1 MCKLLKSMKQKYAT
15 ILIIIII
22 FFSCSDLSAQSE
34 LNIDSLIKIIE
45 LNNENTETA
54 DALNQAAK
62 YYFDINIDSAIF
74 YGKKALI
81 LSKKTGYKKGMADS
95 YRNIGRAN
103 TISGNYMKSFDLFYK
118 ALAINERMNDS
129 LSMGKNYASI
139 GIVHFYQEDFDKAL
153 SYCKKALKIYKTEN
167 YEIGLARIYN
177 NIGLIYSD
185 FNKLDSAEIYYNK
198 TIEFAQKTG
207 DLKIETSALGNIA
220 RNYMIKNNFKKAVKI
235 LLKIPEKEKLIN
247 NKTILSITYA
257 NIAIA
262 YLNIGD
268 KEINQNK
275 KNVFYVNSLK
285 YNKMALENAVQLNSN
300 SLRAYAYQGLT
311 DVYKAMH
318 DYKNAFESLE
328 HLSSLNDSIF
338 NQEKTEAIANTEAKY
353 KNEKKQL
360 IIENLQKEKRADEAI
375 IQKKNTIIL
384 VIIIGFLAVLVLSLF
399 LYKLYRSK
407 KQALILLDEKN
418 KDILL
423 QKEEIAA
430 QRDKISEIAFELKK
444 TNRTKNKLFS
454 IIAHDLKNP
463 FQGIIGFSEMIKKQ
477 AEKKNLE
484 EIAKFSDYIFNV
496 SKQTYKLLDNLL
508 NFTRS
513 QIGLIKYYPEIF
525 SVKKIVEEG
534 ILLAQSNAK
543 VKGVKLINEI
553 NNTIKVYADES
564 MMNTVF
570 RNLISNAVKFTK
582 KGGFVKVTA
591 ETTNNEAV
599 IKIIDNGIGIK
610 ETDIPKLFKA
620 DLNFSTFGTQN
631 EKGTGLGLVVCK
643 DFIVK
648 NGGTVSVESKVGE
661 GSIFTVI
668 LPLKS
673 D

>member
-1 MCKLLKSMKQKYAT
+1 MKQKYAT

-62 YYFDINIDSAIF
+62 YYFNINIDSAIF

-118 ALAINERMNDS
+118 ALAINEGMNDS

-139 GIVHFYQEDFDKAL
+139 GIVHFYQGDFDKAL

-275 KNVFYVNSLK
+275 KNVFYVNSLR
-285 YNKMALENAVQLNSN
+285 YNKMALENAEQLNSN

-360 IIENLQKEKRADEAI
+360 IIENLQKEKRADDAI

-477 AEKKNLE
+477 AEKQNLE

-668 LPLKS
+668 LPLKP

>member
-360 IIENLQKEKRADEAI
+360 IIENLQKEKRADDAI

>member
-1 MCKLLKSMKQKYAT
+1 MKQKYAT

-235 LLKIPEKEKLIN
+235 LLKMPEKEKLIN

-360 IIENLQKEKRADEAI
+360 IIENLQKEKRADDAI

>member
-1 MCKLLKSMKQKYAT
+1 MIHKYAN
-15 ILIIIII
+15 ILTIIII
-22 FFSCSDLSAQSE
+22 FFICSDLSAQSE

-81 LSKKTGYKKGMADS
+81 LSKKIVYKKGMADS

-103 TISGNYMKSFDLFYK
+103 TISGNYMKSYDSFYK
-118 ALAINERMNDS
+118 ALEINEGMNDS

-139 GIVHFYQEDFDKAL
+139 GIVHFYQRDFDKAL

-185 FNKLDSAEIYYNK
+185 FNKLDSAQIYYNK

-220 RNYMIKNNFKKAVKI
+220 RNYMIKNNFKKAVEI
-235 LLKIPEKEKLIN
+235 LLKIPEKEKSIN
-247 NKTILSITYA
+247 DKTILSITYA

-262 YLNIGD
+262 YLKLGD
-268 KEINQNK
+268 KEINKNK
-275 KNVFYVNSLK
+275 KNVLYVNSLK
-285 YNKMALENAVQLNSN
+285 YNKMALENAEQLNSN
-300 SLRAYAYQGLT
+300 SLCAYAYQGLT

-318 DYKNAFESLE
+318 DYKNAFENLE
-328 HLSSLNDSIF
+328 HLNSLNDSIF

-360 IIENLQKEKRADEAI
+360 VIENLQKEKYADAVI
-375 IQKKNTIIL
+375 IQKKNTIIP
-384 VIIIGFLAVLVLSLF
+384 VIIIGFLVVLVLSLF

-418 KDILL
+418 KDILI

-463 FQGIIGFSEMIKKQ
+463 FQGIIGFSEMIKNQ
-477 AEKKNLE
+477 AEKQNLG
-484 EIAKFSDYIFNV
+484 EIAKFSNYIYDV

-525 SVKKIVEEG
+525 SVKKTVEEG

-564 MMNTVF
+564 MINTVF

-591 ETTNNEAV
+591 ETINNEAV

-620 DLNFSTFGTQN
+620 DLNFSTFGTKN

-668 LPLKS
+668 LPLKKS
-673 D
+673 K